1 MIYLL
6 NTVLIS
12 LFSNHITSMGYGW
25 NILDIKMPWD
35 LRRAYEGPWFLPT
48 TTSEDQWMRKQETNL
63 DVGSMKLGLALDLVL
78 FFSLFFFFFLP
89 PPAKCVHRRCG
100 KILGK
105 RKESRKDLES
115 RQGTSWKE
123 SIGWCQI
130 PRTWPQQG
138 LSRNLSH
145 VWKLMEPSEYQISTE
160 PTLNF
165 YPLFLP
171 IQRHLNTWPPIMDS
185 N

>member
-78 FFSLFFFFFLP
+78 FFSLFFFFSFLP
-89 PPAKCVHRRCG
+89 LQSACIGDAEKSLERG
-100 KILGK
+100 KKAERISKADKEPLGK
-105 RKESRKDLES
+105 SPLGGVRYLGRDLNKVCRGIFPMYGNWWSLRNTKYPRNPPSTFTPFSFPYKD
-115 RQGTSWKE
+115 
-123 SIGWCQI
+123 I
-130 PRTWPQQG
+130 
-138 LSRNLSH
+138 
-145 VWKLMEPSEYQISTE
+145 
-160 PTLNF
+160 
-165 YPLFLP
+165 
-171 IQRHLNTWPPIMDS
+171 
-185 N
+185 